1 LSLELVVDAS
11 VGIKLFVEEELSDRA
26 AELFEGL
33 AWEPPLHIFVPDL
46 FYLECGNILWKYVR
60 RFDYPTAR
68 ASESLSSLGALAL
81 QRFSDSLLFQEA
93 LDLALTH
100 GISVYDASY
109 VTLAQHLGVPFV
121 TADERLV
128 RKLEGSELEVHWLG
142 EPGLLH
148 ERAE

>member
-1 LSLELVVDAS
+1 MSLELVVDAS

-33 AWEPPLHIFVPDL
+33 AWEPPLHIYVPDL

-60 RFDYPTAR
+60 RFDYPTAQ

-81 QRFSDSLLFQEA
+81 ERLSDALLFEES
-93 LDLALTH
+93 LALALAH

-128 RKLEGSELEVHWLG
+128 RKLQGSGIEIRWLG
-142 EPGLLH
+142 EPELLK
-148 ERAE
+148 